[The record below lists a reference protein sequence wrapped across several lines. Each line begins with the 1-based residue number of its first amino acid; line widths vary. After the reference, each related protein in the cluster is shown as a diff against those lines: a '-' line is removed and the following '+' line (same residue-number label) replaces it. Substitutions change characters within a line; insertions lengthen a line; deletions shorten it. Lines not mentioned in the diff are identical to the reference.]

1 MRVTAKNPSAL
12 YAEKPEALGEVI
24 ANLLELTSS
33 ALYLADLREK
43 TISLWNAGE
52 SFACADIAGLFQRS
66 GVVCRDMDEAFSL
79 FVEGIFSGKERGRI
93 VRRFS
98 PLLGGDSW
106 RAEFIYKTL
115 RGEGGS
121 PEAALCVMRRLRMG
135 GESEPLC
142 DEYRSCLREWLKR
155 GVENDYIK
163 LYLQPKV
170 NLASGAVIGAE
181 VLARYDDPREGL
193 ILPDAFVPE
202 LEKAELAEALDLYIF
217 ERSYML
223 LDRLRELG
231 KAPLP
236 LSVNFSK
243 NTLLAPDILEK
254 VKNIESG
261 FAGLRKYM
269 EIELT
274 ESVGDVSRSSFA
286 AACAALREAGYR
298 LALDDFGSEYSNLYM
313 MSAFRFDVI
322 KIDKAIVAE
331 VEDNEISRLIVESTA
346 KICAKLGVSCI
357 AEGVERK
364 EQADI
369 LAGLGCLEAQGYLID
384 KPLPCAVFCE
394 KYLGCR

>member
-1 MRVTAKNPSAL
+1 MRSTEKKPAAFH
-12 YAEKPEALGEVI
+12 AEKPEAFGSVI
-24 ANLLELTSS
+24 SDLLDLTSS

-43 TISLWNAGE
+43 TISLWNVGE
-52 SFACADIAGLFQRS
+52 SFARADIARLFQRS
-66 GVVCRDMDEAFSL
+66 GVVCLNMDEAFSR
-79 FVEGIFSGKERGRI
+79 FVEGLFSGKERGRI

-106 RAEFIYKTL
+106 LAEIVYKAL
-115 RGEGGS
+115 HKDGGN
-121 PEAALCVMRRLRMG
+121 PEAALCVMRRLPME
-135 GESEPLC
+135 GEREPLY
-142 DEYRSCLREWLKR
+142 DEYHLCFSDWFKR
-155 GVENDYIK
+155 GVENNYIK

-170 NLASGAVIGAE
+170 NLASGAVTGAE

-193 ILPDAFVPE
+193 ILPGAFVPK
-202 LEKAELAEALDLYIF
+202 LEKAGLAEALDLYIL
-217 ERSYML
+217 ERSYMML
-223 LDRLRELG
+223 SRLRELG
-231 KAPLP
+231 KVPLP

-254 VKNIESG
+254 IKNIEGG
-261 FAGLRKYM
+261 FAGLREYM

-331 VEDNEISRLIVESTA
+331 VEDNEISRLIVKSTA
-346 KICAKLGVSCI
+346 EICGRLGIKCV

-364 EQADI
+364 EQAKI

-384 KPLPCAVFCE
+384 EPLPCAAFCE